1 VLHQER
7 ERERF
12 LATPIERFEP
22 EAGLTVSQFLEK
34 LEKTGGQPRQLA
46 EAAGLWDEILKEKRT
61 VFCAIAG
68 APVPFGFG
76 PTIATLIEKK
86 YIDVLAIPGSQIGH
100 DVVETLGGKHFQGR
114 VDSNDAKLIGNDINR
129 YWNTFGDERDFK
141 LSDEFYKGLMASL
154 SGKILTTREFLYRLG
169 EALVPCAKQDGIL
182 TTAFKHSF
190 PIYCPG
196 IADSVV
202 GTDIAEVRHKYG
214 SIINFDVVADNLE
227 ATAIVAATEDLGG
240 RTSAIIFGG
249 GWPRNWIQ
257 QAQACS
263 YMIDRGKI
271 AKGHAEA
278 IRFSYD
284 PAETGGLSGST
295 ISEGISWRK
304 YSADVKSVEA
314 FLDAQLSM
322 ALLAQ
327 FLLEKN
333 PQRTWKLNFFHS
345 EEDGTLSVCHNK
357 KLVNLQEYIKHR

>member
-1 VLHQER
+1 MPHHEI

-12 LATPIERFEP
+12 LKTPIERFKP
-22 EAGLTVSQFLEK
+22 EAGLTISQLLEK

-46 EAAGLWDEILKEKRT
+46 EAARLWEEILNKNRT
-61 VFCAIAG
+61 IFCAIAG

-76 PTIATLIEKK
+76 PTIATLIERK
-86 YIDVLAIPGSQIGH
+86 YIDVLAVPGSQIGH
-100 DVVETLGGKHFQGR
+100 DIVETLGGKHFQGR
-114 VDSNDAKLIGNDINR
+114 VDVSDPKLIENEINR

-141 LSDEFYKGLMASL
+141 LSDEIYKGLIASL
-154 SGKILTTREFLYRLG
+154 SGKTLTTREFLYRLG
-169 EALVPCAKQDGIL
+169 EALVPYARQDGIL

-202 GTDIAEVRHKYG
+202 GTDVAEVRHKYG
-214 SIINFDVVADNLE
+214 SVINFDVVADNLE
-227 ATAIVAATEDLGG
+227 ATAIAAATEDLGG

-263 YMIDRGKI
+263 YMIDREKV

-333 PQRTWKLNFFHS
+333 TQRTWKLNFFNS
-345 EEDGTLSVCHNK
+345 KEDGSLSVCQNK
-357 KLVNLQEYIKHR
+357 KLVNLKEYIAHN